1 MTRVQ
6 LLLGLSAAALAAC
19 GPPTPDPLPPMG
31 PDGRP
36 VPRIYRIAPGDLPR
50 IQFRA
55 LDAVNSLRANAGLAQ
70 LQLNSELN
78 AAAATHSL
86 DMSVQA
92 RPWHFGSDGSS
103 PIDRVRRA
111 GYGGEMRGELIS
123 ETFESELE
131 TINAWMAD
139 RETRAVILDP
149 EARDMGFAFHQEENG
164 KLWWTLVTGRPR
176 LGAPGIG

>member
-1 MTRVQ
+1 MIRVP
-6 LLLGLSAAALAAC
+6 LLLGMAAAAVAAC
-19 GPPTPDPLPPMG
+19 GAPTPDPLPPLG
-31 PDGRP
+31 ADGRP
-36 VPRIYRIAPGDLPR
+36 VPRIYRISPGDLPR

-55 LDAVNSLRANAGLAQ
+55 LDAVNSLRTTAGLAP
-70 LQLNSELN
+70 LQLSSELN

-139 RETRAVILDP
+139 RDTRAVILDP

-176 LGAPGIG
+176 FAAPGIG